1 MRFFTPVLRQSRFCG
16 SAVVAAA
23 AIVAAT
29 LSPFVAGPAEAVAI
43 ERVVSA
49 KGVEAWLVR
58 DRSVPVVSMQFAFRG
73 GSALD
78 PAGKEGLSNL
88 VAGLLDEGAGSLNSQ
103 EFQRRLEDNSVSL
116 RFDSSVDSVGGSLRT
131 LKRNEATA
139 FDLLRLALNVPRFD
153 ESAVDKVKTQTRA
166 WLSGAA
172 ENPRRIAS
180 RLLARTAFGDHP
192 YGRSAEGT
200 RQSIEALKP
209 ADFEAYVKQRFVRD
223 RLVVGVVG
231 DITADEL
238 KPRLDAV
245 FGGLSASSGPIEL
258 PQVAP
263 ALAGQVFIV
272 DKKIPQ
278 SVVTFGQAGLSR
290 QDSDYYIAYVMNQ
303 AFGGGGLTSRLM
315 EEVREKRGLAY
326 GVNTSLAPYD
336 RSALITGG
344 VATQNDRVGESID
357 IIRKEWAKLRDAGL
371 TDEELADT
379 KTYLTGS
386 FLTNIDST
394 GRMASLLVGIQLE
407 NLGIDYLDK
416 RNGFIEAVSQDDVR
430 RVAQRL
436 LDPAKLTFVVVGQ
449 PKGVTATAPA
459 PAIED

>member
-1 MRFFTPVLRQSRFCG
+1 MRRISPVI
-16 SAVVAAA
+16 AAA
-23 AIVAAT
+23 ALYAGAILSFAA
-29 LSPFVAGPAEAVAI
+29 PAHAVAI

-49 KGVEAWLVR
+49 KGVEAWLVQ
-58 DRSVPVVSMQFAFRG
+58 DRSVPVIALQFAFHG

-78 PAGKEGLSNL
+78 PVGKEGLSNI
-88 VAGLLDEGAGSLNSQ
+88 VTGLLDEGAGNFDSQ
-103 EFQRRLEDNSVSL
+103 EFQRRREDSSVSL
-116 RFDSSVDSVGGSLRT
+116 GFDSSVDSVGGNMRT
-131 LKRNEATA
+131 LKRNAATG
-139 FDLLRLALNVPRFD
+139 FDLLRLALNAPRFD
-153 ESAVDKVKTQTRA
+153 ASAVEKVKTQTRA

-172 ENPRRIAS
+172 ENPRRIAGRVLS
-180 RLLARTAFGDHP
+180 RTAFGDDP

-200 RQSIEALKP
+200 RRSVENLTT
-209 ADFEAYVKQRFVRD
+209 ADFQAYVKQHFVRD
-223 RLVVGVVG
+223 RLVIGVVG
-231 DITADEL
+231 DITPEEL

-245 FGGLSASSGPIEL
+245 FGDLPASAGPISL
-258 PQVAP
+258 PMVTP
-263 ALAGQVFIV
+263 ALAGQVFVI
-272 DKKIPQ
+272 DKKLPQ

-290 QDSDYYIAYVMNQ
+290 KDPDYYIAYVMNQ

-336 RSALITGG
+336 RAALITGG

-357 IIRKEWAKLRDAGL
+357 IIRKEWAKLRDEGL
-371 TDEELADT
+371 TEEELADT

-394 GRMASLLVGIQLE
+394 ARMASLLVGIQLE
-407 NLGIDYLDK
+407 ELGIDYMDK
-416 RNGFIEAVSQDDVR
+416 RNSFIEAVTLADVR

-449 PKGVTATAPA
+449 PKGVTATATA
-459 PAIED
+459 PQIED

>member
-1 MRFFTPVLRQSRFCG
+1 MRMFTPAFRRSIVAG
-16 SAVVAAA
+16 GVIAAA
-23 AIVAAT
+23 VS
-29 LSPFVAGPAEAVAI
+29 LLVAGPADAVAI

-49 KGVEAWLVR
+49 RGVEAWLVR
-58 DRSVPVVSMQFAFRG
+58 DRSVPVISLQFAFRG
-73 GSALD
+73 GEALD
-78 PAGKEGLSNL
+78 PAGKVGLSNL
-88 VAGLLDEGAGSLNSQ
+88 VTGLLDEGAGNLDSQ
-103 EFQRRLEDNSVSL
+103 EFQRRVEDNSVSL
-116 RFDSSVDSVGGSLRT
+116 SFNASVDSVGGSLRT
-131 LKRNEATA
+131 LKRNEAAA
-139 FDLLRLALNVPRFD
+139 FDLLRMALNLPRFD
-153 ESAVDKVKTQTRA
+153 ASAVDKVKTQTRA

-172 ENPRRIAS
+172 ENPRRIAG
-180 RLLARTAFGDHP
+180 RVLARTAFGDHP

-200 RQSIEALKP
+200 RQSIEALTP

-223 RLVVGVVG
+223 RLVIGVVG
-231 DITADEL
+231 DITAEEL

-245 FGGLSASSGPIEL
+245 FGGLPASSGPIDL
-258 PQVAP
+258 PEVSP
-263 ALAGQVFIV
+263 ALAGQIFVV

-290 QDSDYYIAYVMNQ
+290 KDPDYYIAYVMNQ

-336 RSALITGG
+336 RSALISGG

-357 IIRKEWAKLRDAGL
+357 IIRQEWAKLRDGGL

-407 NLGIDYLDK
+407 DLGIDYLDK
-416 RNGFIEAVSQDDVR
+416 RNGFIDAVTGADVR

-436 LDPAKLTFVVVGQ
+436 IDPAKLTFVVVGQ
-449 PKGVTATAPA
+449 PKGVTATATA
-459 PAIED
+459 PQIED